1 MLSFVITKT
10 LLAYGLL
17 FVYTS
22 YKYKR
27 FWEALMTAVFNVLFY
42 GVIIVGALLFFGLAY
57 YRIDWARHPEKYKK
71 DVENYEKEKEAN
83 KRAAQQAAMQRVID
97 KKNGQKASKKEKK
110 PTTFLEKLDYQLKH
124 RHDKR

>member
-1 MLSFVITKT
+1 
-10 LLAYGLL
+10 
-17 FVYTS
+17 
-22 YKYKR
+22 
-27 FWEALMTAVFNVLFY
+27 MTAVFNVLFY

-97 KKNGQKASKKEKK
+97 KKNGQKTRKKEKK